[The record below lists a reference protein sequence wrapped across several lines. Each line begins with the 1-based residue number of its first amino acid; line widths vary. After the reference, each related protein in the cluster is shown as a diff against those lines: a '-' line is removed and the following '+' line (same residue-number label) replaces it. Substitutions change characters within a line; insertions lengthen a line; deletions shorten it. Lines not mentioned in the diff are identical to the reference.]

1 MKLIL
6 RRRMKDFIAIIVLL
20 SLASYVGWYILQHQ
34 RLRIPL
40 LEEKAFVINAEFP
53 TAQAIVPGQ
62 GQTIRVAGVRIG
74 DIGGT
79 ELREGKAIVKFELD
93 QKWKHLVRQDA
104 TAFLR
109 PKTGLKDMF
118 VELNPG
124 TKSAPVAKHGFTI
137 PVANTLP
144 DVNPDEVLSALDAD
158 TRDYLKLLIQ
168 GAGQGLRGRGND
180 LRDVLKRFEPT
191 YRDLA
196 LVQGEVV
203 KRRKELRRLINSLQ
217 RLNTRLAG
225 GDDDLAELVQVA
237 SKVFE
242 TLASEKANVSATIRE
257 LPDALEQTRAGLAK
271 VESMA
276 NVLRPASTNLIPVV
290 RQLRKTNEATAPFAR
305 EAGPIVRD
313 QVRPFVREM
322 RPLARRLLPTVK
334 DLIKSEPGLT
344 RSFAVLN
351 HFFNMLS
358 YNPNGKE
365 GPEKL
370 ERDEGLFYYV
380 AWLAHQT
387 NSIFANQDAHGVM
400 RSLTLGGTCTTIA
413 GTAKT
418 NPAIEQLFGLTGVLT
433 DPAICGNQP
442 QSGKALRKTPVG
454 GYR

>member
-6 RRRMKDFIAIIVLL
+6 RRRLKDFIAIIVLCGL
-20 SLASYVGWYILQHQ
+20 GSLVTYYILQKQ
-34 RLRIPL
+34 RLRIPF
-40 LEEKAFVINAEFP
+40 LEDKAFIVNAEFS
-53 TAQAIVPGQ
+53 TAQAVVPGQ
-62 GQTIRVAGVRIG
+62 GQTVRVAGVRVG

-79 ELREGKAIVKFELD
+79 ELREGKAIIKLELDKKFED
-93 QKWKHLVRQDA
+93 LVHADA

-124 TKSAPVAKHGFTI
+124 TKAAPLIDDGGTL
-137 PVANTLP
+137 PLANTLP
-144 DVNPDEVLSALDAD
+144 DVNPDEVLSALDSD

-168 GAGQGLRGRGND
+168 GAGQGLRGRGTD

-237 SKVFE
+237 SRVFE
-242 TLASEKANVSATIRE
+242 TLASEKTNVSKTIHE
-257 LPDALEQTRAGLAK
+257 LPDALEQTRVGLAK

-276 NVLRPASTNLIPVV
+276 NVLRPAADHLIPVV
-290 RQLRKTNEATAPFAR
+290 RQLRKTNETTTPFAR

-313 QVRPFVREM
+313 KIRPFVREM
-322 RPLARRLLPTVK
+322 RPLARRMLPTLR
-334 DLIKSEPGLT
+334 DLVKSEPGLT
-344 RSFAVLN
+344 RSFTVLN
-351 HFFNMLS
+351 HLFNMLA

-365 GPEKL
+365 GPDKL
-370 ERDEGLFYYV
+370 DRDEGLFFWV
-380 AWLAHQT
+380 SWLAHQT
-387 NSIFANQDAHGVM
+387 NSIFSNQDAHGVM
-400 RSLTLGGTCTTIA
+400 RALTLGGTCTTIA

-433 DPAICGNQP
+433 DPAICGGQP
-442 QSGKALRKTPVG
+442 TSAKAMRKTRVG
-454 GYR
+454 GNR